1 MRSDAYT
8 LDKMRRRVLAG
19 LTPEETFE
27 FELLDARIPFNGK
40 PVCPSAEFSLSKTER
55 RWLEL
60 FEKMDRSRGPGAA
73 SERGS
78 IGKASPSD
86 ADVGVGRDA
95 SR

>member
-27 FELLDARIPFNGK
+27 FELLDARIPFDGK
-40 PVCPSAEFSLSKTER
+40 PVCPSAEFSLSKVER

-60 FEKMDRSRGPGAA
+60 FEKMNRSRGPGPG
-73 SERGS
+73 SKRDITQS
-78 IGKASPSD
+78 IGKAD
-86 ADVGVGRDA
+86 ADVGVGRDV

>member
-27 FELLDARIPFNGK
+27 FELLDARIPFDGK
-40 PVCPSAEFSLSKTER
+40 PVGHSAEFPLSKTER

-60 FEKMDRSRGPGAA
+60 FEKMNRSRGSSAA
-73 SERGS
+73 SEYDVTQS
-78 IGKASPSD
+78 IGKASLFK
-86 ADVGVGRDA
+86 R
-95 SR
+95 